1 MKALSMAGCCRTIS
15 ITIVI
20 SLLLCSIMIC
30 ASTASASTTTIT
42 VLRDNVDNPA
52 WTCDDAWDQDNKE
65 KWIRGDTNSNS
76 GVDTWCHSTHRMH
89 GGTHSA
95 WVAVIG
101 YNSISVD
108 RGEGNLANYAIDR
121 YDANMSAFMRHSLV
135 LDPSLGVGTL
145 TFYYWADTMASSAP
159 GGYDHLRVS
168 TSSDNSSYVVRWTQ
182 PSASVTSWTMATV
195 SIPGNTKTLSFD
207 FVSGPYSSG
216 TEMKEGAY
224 VDDILVTQESVP
236 SWSSVEALPT
246 YSPAVFPVEVN
257 ADTGQGTPESV
268 RLYYRA
274 APNTS
279 YSLYH
284 DQIITDGVFPYGEP
298 IYFNASLTGGE
309 AQYQFFSVAV
319 GGGTTETQPS
329 SPDAST
335 IVDMSAPTTT
345 MTLSGNGPVTIHLAS
360 IDLRSGLDHI
370 EFSLDGTTWAEW
382 NQDVTISSEGTH
394 NLSYRATD
402 NVGNLEE
409 THVATFMVDHTSPV
423 TSYSIDNSSSITLT
437 ARDSTSG
444 INRTYYRVDGGE
456 WSTYAS
462 PLPVRDAG
470 HQLLE
475 YYSVDNAN
483 NSESI
488 RTLDLADIPMSNVGL
503 TIGDVKGTYAPGELV
518 SITWS
523 VNDPSGL
530 VDHYEILLDGVF
542 IETISNDT
550 HMFNLAHLSEGGH
563 TLVVSAVDG
572 GGNSTQIST
581 PVIVSGSE
589 AGGTSPLGLS
599 WEIWMIVAIAL
610 VALVMAGLLLWRRKG
625 E

>member
-1 MKALSMAGCCRTIS
+1 VIGITTESAASVSTI
-15 ITIVI
+15 I
-20 SLLLCSIMIC
+20 LQE
-30 ASTASASTTTIT
+30 
-42 VLRDNVDNPA
+42 NVDNPA

-65 KWIRGDTNSNS
+65 RWIRGDTNSNS
-76 GVDTWCHSTHRMH
+76 GVDTWCHSTHRIH

-101 YNSISVD
+101 YNSISVA

-121 YDANMSAFMRHSLV
+121 YDANMSAYMRHSLV
-135 LDPSLGVGTL
+135 MDPSLGDGTL

-159 GGYDHLRVS
+159 GGYDHLQVS

-182 PSASVTSWTMATV
+182 PSASVTAWTLATV
-195 SIPGNTKTLSFD
+195 SIPANTKTLSFD
-207 FVSGPYSSG
+207 FVSGPYSPG

-246 YSPAVFPVEVN
+246 YSPAVFPIEVS

-274 APNTS
+274 APNTT

-298 IYFNASLTGGE
+298 IHFNASLTGGE
-309 AQYQFFSVAV
+309 AQYQFYSVAV

-345 MTLSGNGPVTIHLAS
+345 MTLSGNGPVTIHLSS
-360 IDLRSGLDHI
+360 IDLRSGVAHI
-370 EFSLDGTTWAEW
+370 EFTLDGTTWAEW
-382 NQDVTISSEGTH
+382 KQDVTISSEGTH
-394 NLSYRATD
+394 NLSYRAVD
-402 NVGNLEE
+402 KVGNLEE
-409 THVATFMVDHTSPV
+409 AHVATMIVDHTSPV
-423 TSYSIDNSSSITLT
+423 TTYAIDDSSDITLT
-437 ARDSTSG
+437 AWDGTSG

-456 WSTYAS
+456 WSTYAF
-462 PLPVRDAG
+462 PLPLRDAG

-483 NSESI
+483 NSESV
-488 RTLDLADIPMSNVGL
+488 RTLDLADIPLSKIDL
-503 TIGDVKGTYAPGELV
+503 TIGEVKGSYASGELV

-523 VNDPSGL
+523 VNDPTGL
-530 VDHYEILLDGVF
+530 VDHYDVLLDGMLV
-542 IETISNDT
+542 ETKSKDT
-550 HMFNLAHLSEGGH
+550 RIITLTSLSEGDH

-572 GGNSTQIST
+572 GGNSTQTST
-581 PVIVSGSE
+581 PIVVSGSE
-589 AGGTSPLGLS
+589 TGGTSPLGLP
-599 WEIWMIVAIAL
+599 WELWMITAIVL
-610 VALVMAGLLLWRRKG
+610 VVLVLSGLLLWQRKR